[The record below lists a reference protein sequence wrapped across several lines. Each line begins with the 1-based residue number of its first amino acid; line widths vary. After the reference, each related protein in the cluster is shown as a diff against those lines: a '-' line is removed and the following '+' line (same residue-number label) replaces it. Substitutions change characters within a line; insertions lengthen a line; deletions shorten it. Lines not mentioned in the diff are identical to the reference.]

1 MLSGLKDTDREILK
15 WADDRQLL
23 EICSIDRKTW
33 NEVCDDAFLKRRLSK
48 YLGIDKYK
56 KENESWKRFFLSVV
70 RYVALM
76 KEQFEFD
83 YTDGDFREQYR
94 LLKKYTNN
102 MTGLLEK
109 ATRKGIFSLVT
120 YSVNRGGNIHLGN
133 DALLRIAA
141 LNGYFDLVKYFVEK
155 GLDIHT
161 NNETALKYASENGYL
176 NIVKYLI
183 EQGADIHA
191 KDERALKM
199 ASMYGSFE
207 IVKYLVE
214 KGANVHAA
222 GDAALKYANQNE
234 HAEVVKYLES
244 L

>member
-48 YLGIDKYK
+48 YPGIDKYK
-56 KENESWKRFFLSVV
+56 KNESWKRFFLSVI

-76 KEQFEFD
+76 KEQFDFD
-83 YTDGDFREQYR
+83 YTEGDFREQYR
-94 LLKKYTNN
+94 LLKKYTNR
-102 MTGLLEK
+102 MTSLLEK
-109 ATRKGIFSLVT
+109 ATRKGIMSLVT
-120 YSVNRGGNIHLGN
+120 YSVNNRGNIHLGD

-141 LNGYFDLVKYFVEK
+141 LNRNLDLVKYFVEK

-161 NNETALKYASENGYL
+161 NNETALQYASQNGDL
-176 NIVKYLI
+176 N
-183 EQGADIHA
+183 
-191 KDERALKM
+191 M
-199 ASMYGSFE
+199 
-207 IVKYLVE
+207 VKYLVE
-214 KGANVHAA
+214 KGANVHSA
-222 GDAALKYANQNE
+222 GDAALYYANLNRHE
-234 HAEVVKYLES
+234 EVVKYLES